1 MNKYWRNERILKFF
15 RKLRTFFRFIFRN
28 LINKRASQIYQKNIL
43 ELFPDIVISSKS
55 NIVLDIGANFG
66 HFTQASLDLGF
77 RVVAVEPHPI
87 CFQNLERRFGQNPKV
102 TLLNCAISNLSGEV
116 NFYLHPLHNNDP
128 VQTSLSATTISDK
141 FDRDTQKQILVEAKR
156 IESFFLLG
164 QEYALVKVDIEGAE
178 MHLVKDLI
186 RFTGQIQRLALETH
200 FRFMANSKES
210 DMYVEELGRLER
222 WIKERNLTDWRL
234 DWI

>member
-1 MNKYWRNERILKFF
+1 MNKWWRNEQILKFF

-28 LINKRASQIYQKNIL
+28 LINRRASQIYQKNIL
-43 ELFPDIVISSKS
+43 ELFPDLVISSKS

-87 CFQNLERRFGQNPKV
+87 AFQHLERRFGQNPKV
-102 TLLNCAISNLSGEV
+102 DLLNYAVSNLGSRV
-116 NFYLHPLHNNDP
+116 NFYLHPLHKNDP

-141 FDRDTQKQILVEAKR
+141 FDRDNQVKIEVEAR
-156 IESFFLLG
+156 SMESFFLSG

-178 MHLVKDLI
+178 MLLVQDLI

-200 FRFMANSKES
+200 FRFMTRSKES
-210 DMYVEELGRLER
+210 ETYMEELEKLER
-222 WIKERNLTDWRL
+222 HIKDRNLTEWRL